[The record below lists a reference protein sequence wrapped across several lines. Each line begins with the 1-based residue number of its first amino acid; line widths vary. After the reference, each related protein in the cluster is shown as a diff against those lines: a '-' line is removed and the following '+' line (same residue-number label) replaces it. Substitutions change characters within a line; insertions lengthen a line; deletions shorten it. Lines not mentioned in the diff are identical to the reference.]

1 MFFITNVFYKFKD
14 VEQYQD
20 NTTNWKSTFSNS
32 SLNTTYEN
40 DKQGNREF
48 RRYDVEK
55 ERRDA
60 QINGLHNR
68 VDLGGKNVKR
78 RERSV
83 SPVVD
88 DNFDEMGNA
97 DYNIVLLGY
106 RDHLGQ
112 SRNHGYEGVIRDG
125 QFNQEDNMGNFRY

>member
-14 VEQYQD
+14 VEQYPD

-32 SLNTTYEN
+32 SLNTTYGN

-97 DYNIVLLGY
+97 NYNIVLLGY
-106 RDHLGQ
+106 RDQLGQ
-112 SRNHGYEGVIRDG
+112 ARNHGYEGVIRDG
-125 QFNQEDNMGNFRY
+125 QFNQEDDMGNFRY